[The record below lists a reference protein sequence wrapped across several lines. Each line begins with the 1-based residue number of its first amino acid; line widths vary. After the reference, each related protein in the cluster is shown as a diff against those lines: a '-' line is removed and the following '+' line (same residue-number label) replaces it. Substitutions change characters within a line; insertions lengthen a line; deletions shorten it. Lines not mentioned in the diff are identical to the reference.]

1 MALNSTYAVRLG
13 SIVAGVTWLVLLVAP
28 GSRAEDTE
36 RPPVVAAVR
45 EARSD
50 ASTTSAPP
58 ATVAPSTTAVAS
70 SIAGPTTLPGPT
82 AAPTTAKAGVPV
94 TAKASVPVTTAPR
107 VYSVR
112 ELVGVSID
120 RGTTWIAIAT
130 VTIVDQ
136 TGAPAAGVEVKATW
150 SFETTAASCRTD
162 VGGKCSMYR
171 SGLPTNADSVTITIT
186 APQNAAKAIRRGGV
200 N

>member
-1 MALNSTYAVRLG
+1 VALNSTYAVRLG

-28 GSRAEDTE
+28 GSRADHTE
-36 RPPVVAAVR
+36 RPVIAAVR
-45 EARSD
+45 EAGSD

-58 ATVAPSTTAVAS
+58 ATVSPSTTAVAS
-70 SIAGPTTLPGPT
+70 SVAGPTTAPGPT
-82 AAPTTAKAGVPV
+82 AAPTTTKAGVPV
-94 TAKASVPVTTAPR
+94 TTTPR

-162 VGGKCSMYR
+162 IGGKCSMYR

-186 APQNAAKAIRRGGV
+186 VPQNAAKAIRREGV

>member
-36 RPPVVAAVR
+36 RPVIAAVR
-45 EARSD
+45 EAGSD

-58 ATVAPSTTAVAS
+58 ATVTPSTTAVAS

-82 AAPTTAKAGVPV
+82 AAPTTAKAG
-94 TAKASVPVTTAPR
+94 VPVTTAPR

-150 SFETTAASCRTD
+150 SFENTAASCRTD

-171 SGLPTNADSVTITIT
+171 SGLPANLAEVTVTT
-186 APQNAAKAIRRGGV
+186 TVPQNAAKAIRRDGRRRSARAAD
-200 N
+200 

>member
-1 MALNSTYAVRLG
+1 VALNSTYAVRLG

-28 GSRAEDTE
+28 GSRAEDTA
-36 RPPVVAAVR
+36 RPVIAANR
-45 EARSD
+45 EAGSD
-50 ASTTSAPP
+50 ATTTSAPP

-82 AAPTTAKAGVPV
+82 AAPTTAKAG
-94 TAKASVPVTTAPR
+94 VPVTTAPR

-136 TGAPAAGVEVKATW
+136 TGAPAAGVEVTATW

-162 VGGKCSMYR
+162 IGGKCSMYR

-186 APQNAAKAIRRGGV
+186 APQNAAKAIRREGV